1 MTTSTCVVTMA
12 TGSESPES
20 VVHGRASNE
29 AVRLGATELGPQHY
43 MSFCVHLVH
52 VRAWPRRCRFAANRW
67 PLELVTVRLRYSKF
81 HVSDRAECETRG
93 ELRLGLRPGQRAGA
107 SMPQPVRSAK
117 PASVRRSASRAE
129 RLADSASVPQSS
141 WWLAPRFDSDN
152 SMLGRLTLIIGVAL
166 ALGLV
171 APNAARADVADD
183 EPGCVHP
190 PLENLRYDEDNSF
203 LRVPACHADLWDP
216 VKYIPLS
223 FPLESYLTLGAH
235 LRERY
240 EYFHNQDWG
249 RAPDDGYVLTRLMI
263 FGDLHLGAHVRLF
276 AELATQFVAG
286 RAGGPGPLD
295 QDLADVHQAF
305 VDLSAEVPRLG
316 PLTLRGG
323 RQELDYARGRL
334 IAVREGANVR
344 LSFDGLRAIQRVG
357 DWELDLLLVSPVE
370 TDPGVFD
377 DGWTPGQRL
386 WGIYSRGPAIA
397 DVLDLDAYY
406 LGFDRD
412 EASFEQGIANDDR
425 HSLGV
430 VLSGEPRAFDYNV
443 ELVYQLG
450 SFGDGNIRA
459 WAVSSDLG
467 YTFGAVP
474 WKPRLGTQLNAMS
487 GDNGPGDPDLETF
500 FPMFPRQ
507 SYFSEANLIGP
518 VNLYNV
524 TPVLIAHPFEP
535 LALSLAWDGFWR
547 ESLEDGLYRPSGI
560 VQVEGA
566 GNPERYIGGELN
578 PTVQWRTRHL
588 LIVASYSHFFAGP
601 FLRAAGLGRDVD
613 AFTFWVSYRI

>member
-1 MTTSTCVVTMA
+1 MPRTSPWESGDDRTRYRPALILGVV
-12 TGSESPES
+12 
-20 VVHGRASNE
+20 
-29 AVRLGATELGPQHY
+29 
-43 MSFCVHLVH
+43 
-52 VRAWPRRCRFAANRW
+52 
-67 PLELVTVRLRYSKF
+67 
-81 HVSDRAECETRG
+81 
-93 ELRLGLRPGQRAGA
+93 
-107 SMPQPVRSAK
+107 
-117 PASVRRSASRAE
+117 
-129 RLADSASVPQSS
+129 
-141 WWLAPRFDSDN
+141 
-152 SMLGRLTLIIGVAL
+152 
-166 ALGLV
+166 LGLV
-171 APNAARADVADD
+171 APNAARADPPGD
-183 EPGCVHP
+183 EVDCEHP
-190 PLENLRYDEDNSF
+190 PLQNLRYDEDNSF
-203 LRVPACHADLWDP
+203 LRDPTCRTELWDP

-223 FPLESYLTLGAH
+223 PPLGSYLTLGAH

-240 EYFHNQDWG
+240 DYFHNQDWG
-249 RAPDDGYVLTRLMI
+249 RAPDDGWVLTRFMI

-295 QDLADVHQAF
+295 QDLAAVHQAF
-305 VDLSAEVPRLG
+305 ADLSADVPLVG
-316 PLTLRGG
+316 ALTLRGG

-377 DGWTPGQRL
+377 DGWTPGERL
-386 WGIYSRGPAIA
+386 WGIYGRGPALA
-397 DVLDLDAYY
+397 GVLDLDVYY
-406 LGFDRD
+406 LGFKRD
-412 EASFEQGIANDDR
+412 AASFEQGIAEDDR

-430 VLSGEPRAFDYNV
+430 VFSGEQRGFDYNV

-450 SFGDGNIRA
+450 SFGAGDVRA
-459 WAVSSDLG
+459 WAVGSDVG
-467 YTFGAVP
+467 YTSESVP
-474 WKPRLGTQLNAMS
+474 WRPRLGTQLNVMS
-487 GDNGPGDPDLETF
+487 GDKDPGDPDLETF

-507 SYFSEANLIGP
+507 SYFSEASLIGP

-524 TPVLIAHPFEP
+524 TPVLIVHPIAP

-547 ESLEDGLYRPSGI
+547 ESLEDGLYRPSGV

-588 LIVASYSHFFAGP
+588 TMVASYSHFFAGP

-613 AFTFWVSYRI
+613 AFTLWTSYRI